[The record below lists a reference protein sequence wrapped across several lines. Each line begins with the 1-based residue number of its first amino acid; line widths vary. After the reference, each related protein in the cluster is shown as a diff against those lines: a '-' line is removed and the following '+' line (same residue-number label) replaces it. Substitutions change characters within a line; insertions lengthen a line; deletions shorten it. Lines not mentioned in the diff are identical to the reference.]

1 MQLFTQLMV
10 LSLFNPHTQG
20 VNAFV
25 HCYSSASSIL
35 TTNFPFST
43 AIIHTENRYGAV
55 GTNLLQTKT
64 DSLGTLNGIYL
75 LALAYNL
82 FYDVT
87 KIIEEL
93 KKKFS
98 I

>member
-1 MQLFTQLMV
+1 M
-10 LSLFNPHTQG
+10 
-20 VNAFV
+20 
-25 HCYSSASSIL
+25 
-35 TTNFPFST
+35 
-43 AIIHTENRYGAV
+43 

-64 DSLGTLNGIYL
+64 DSLGTLNRIYL

-93 KKKFS
+93 KKINLIIRLIYGNIQVFEYNPVCSHHSCFFKTLLCESFLAPH
-98 I
+98 